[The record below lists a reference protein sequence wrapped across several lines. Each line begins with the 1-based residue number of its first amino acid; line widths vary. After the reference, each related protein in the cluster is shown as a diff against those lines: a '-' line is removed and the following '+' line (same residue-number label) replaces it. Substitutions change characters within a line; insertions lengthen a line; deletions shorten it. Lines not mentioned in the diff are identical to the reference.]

1 MRLRATWAAVLFG
14 AVLCLFNA
22 TGRDPHNLF
31 FFMFSV
37 PVWFAAMFTDIH
49 KVSVEWMYVLTILT
63 YAGLG
68 FLIDLGV
75 ARLRYPPRQ

>member
-1 MRLRATWAAVLFG
+1 MRLRATWAALLIG
-14 AVLCLFNA
+14 IALCLFNA

-31 FFMFSV
+31 FFMFSI

-49 KVSVEWMYVLTILT
+49 EVNVWWMYVLTVLT

-75 ARLRYPPRQ
+75 ARLRYPPRR